1 MKVMG
6 RVMLQALYSLSFLIE
21 MAHDDVDVDVR
32 GIYYQLGLLLLLLLL
47 LGLLFYTIVVYYN
60 AQLPVTC
67 QV

>member
-6 RVMLQALYSLSFLIE
+6 RVMLQALYIISFLIE
-21 MAHDDVDVDVR
+21 MAHDDVEVAIR
-32 GIYYQLGLLLLLLLL
+32 GIYYQLGLLLLLLL
-47 LGLLFYTIVVYYN
+47 YTIVVYYN